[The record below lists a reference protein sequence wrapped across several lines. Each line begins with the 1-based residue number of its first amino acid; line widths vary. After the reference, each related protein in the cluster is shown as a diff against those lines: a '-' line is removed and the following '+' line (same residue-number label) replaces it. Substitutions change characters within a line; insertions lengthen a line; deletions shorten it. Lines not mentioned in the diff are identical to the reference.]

1 MGNRDKKWKLN
12 LELFTNKEN
21 GYNLGK
27 WIMENC
33 VEFKDN
39 RIRMKITGKKWGWLA
54 NHSNISVYV
63 FSLLFIY

>member
-12 LELFTNKEN
+12 LELFMNKEN

-39 RIRMKITGKKWGWLA
+39 
-54 NHSNISVYV
+54 
-63 FSLLFIY
+63 

>member
-39 RIRMKITGKKWGWLA
+39 RI
-54 NHSNISVYV
+54 
-63 FSLLFIY
+63 